1 VPLAYLA
8 AVSVTLAVVDAR
20 EHRLPNALVV
30 PGLVLLVWA
39 VIGAGVQE
47 PGRAVS
53 VLAACAG
60 AAAVFGVGWLAGA
73 VGMGDVKVAV
83 LLAGTAALVGAVDLP
98 LAAAALAALM
108 APALVAN
115 GNGNGTRIPLG
126 PPLLAAFWWATI
138 LAWPR

>member
-1 VPLAYLA
+1 MPLAYLA

-20 EHRLPNALVV
+20 EHRLPNALVL
-30 PGLVLLVWA
+30 PGLALLAWA
-39 VIGAGVQE
+39 IIGAGVQQ
-47 PGRAVS
+47 PGRALA

-73 VGMGDVKVAV
+73 VGMGDVKLAV
-83 LLAGTAALVGAVDLP
+83 LLAGTAALVAAVDLL
-98 LAAAALAALM
+98 LAAVALAVLM
-108 APALVAN
+108 APALISARS
-115 GNGNGTRIPLG
+115 GTRIPLG

>member
-1 VPLAYLA
+1 VPLGYLA

-20 EHRLPNALVV
+20 EQRLPNELVV

-39 VIGAGVQE
+39 IAGAVAQE
-47 PGRAVS
+47 PGRALT

-60 AAAVFGVGWLAGA
+60 AAVVFGVGWLAGA
-73 VGMGDVKVAV
+73 VGMGDVKLAV
-83 LLAGTAALVGAVDLP
+83 LLAGTAALLGAVILP
-98 LAAAALAALM
+98 LAVVALALLM
-108 APALVAN
+108 TPSLVAAC
-115 GNGNGTRIPLG
+115 GGTRIPLG